1 MVKLQVLG
9 TGCAKCIALGEH
21 AAAAAQ
27 SLGLDYE
34 LEKVTDINRIIEAG
48 VTRTPALAV
57 NGAVMTSGKLLS
69 VDDIKKLLSA

>member
-1 MVKLQVLG
+1 MIKLQVLG
-9 TGCAKCIALGEH
+9 TGCAKCAALGEH

-34 LEKVTDINRIIEAG
+34 IEKVTDINRIIEAG

-57 NGAVMTSGKLLS
+57 NGAVRSSGRLLS
-69 VDDIKKLLSA
+69 VDEIRKLLAV